1 MADLRHT
8 VGKST
13 LAEGMAVP
21 KSHEAWIDAP
31 QRGEKRL
38 IALLFDGQSV
48 TATLRRLANTR
59 EHVQIK
65 YENKGCA
72 PFRDWLTSVFSPDGS
87 GMTGEYLELER
98 LGHDVFRVHAYPV
111 SRQPEKRLS
120 IAEWVFHR
128 TDRQAFRNFTA
139 IREIPAIVQSVEF
152 EPSEG
157 QSFYNRQLS
166 RFFTSW
172 QWQSECRVIPE
183 LPLKCDFIKD
193 AVQVEVEF
201 GNARTYYQD
210 YIKFLL
216 AFQQKAAS
224 VGVLIVPT
232 EGFAHALCTVGRKRA
247 LAKGR
252 SSYSGM
258 IHIEK
263 VKREL
268 PFLSPMLKVPLA
280 IAGIHV
286 HGTAV

>member
-1 MADLRHT
+1 M
-8 VGKST
+8 
-13 LAEGMAVP
+13 
-21 KSHEAWIDAP
+21 
-31 QRGEKRL
+31 
-38 IALLFDGQSV
+38 
-48 TATLRRLANTR
+48 
-59 EHVQIK
+59 
-65 YENKGCA
+65 
-72 PFRDWLTSVFSPDGS
+72 
-87 GMTGEYLELER
+87 ELESV
-98 LGHDVFRVHAYPV
+98 GSDAFRVHAFPV
-111 SRQPEKRLS
+111 GRQPQKRLS

-128 TDRQAFRNFTA
+128 TDRRAFRDFVA

-152 EPSEG
+152 DPSEG

-172 QWQSECRVIPE
+172 QWRRECRVIPE

-232 EGFAHALCTVGRKRA
+232 EGFAQALCSVGRKKA

-286 HGTAV
+286 HGAVV